1 MIRKCHILSLKSR
14 ISYKFHNKNVHLSI
28 NLSKKIPSFVDNLK
42 EISTKTGLKCETNT
56 FFQDSNFTE
65 TDEFL
70 IKSYDVAFKVFG
82 LKGYI
87 VKIEKSRPFSIQLP
101 QNSSERPYLLP
112 PTLSSDRPQLNAHK
126 SPVSESNRHNLKSKC
141 FSFKYDIY
149 RKSFIGE
156 IYENIENYYDYN
168 MTNRSK
174 IKLETNKS
182 LNISVKQNDSVLI
195 TNSDADDSS
204 RNPVNLPMG
213 EDLSMQMRI
222 SSKKELQE
230 SQLLQK
236 LELAFKETQGLNIK
250 EEAIEGAEERNKID
264 YSQGLRVLQLFGNR
278 LFDVDDL
285 KKELE
290 RSSEEDEN
298 EYLEKEDGNEKNK
311 AIVALKEDENEEDI
325 YEDDSSYFENRRKFK
340 TLMEETNKKPFQ
352 PIILMHWA
360 GFLLLAALL
369 VMNVVYS
376 TDNITNY
383 SDINDYYNIL
393 LHSSRRMT
401 STQLMFSSTFNLMIM
416 GLGYFQN
423 VDPNQAIIWKTKLND
438 SLSDLEIEQSSLSLN
453 SMGLSSS
460 DFYIQNLVEM
470 SFFSNNGGNS
480 SELFNLNDATQL
492 IIAKALNVLAT
503 DLANLNLQNADVFFL
518 LTNLI
523 NDYFVSLDAFNSEI
537 VTFLTNLT
545 NQTSDF
551 LIIIF
556 VIAIIIEFLGILT
569 LSFLFFIIIKYENKV
584 LSLFL
589 EIPIFKAKHHFLKC
603 EAFLIQMQQGNEDE
617 DVYDEEG
624 TINDSEENEE
634 EFKNITNKNSSKYKK
649 RKKYKV
655 KYNNLRTFIVK
666 ILISISIV
674 EVFFIVNYFTLK
686 TIFDE
691 QIQFIPEV
699 QETLI
704 LNSNIGFTNNAF
716 RFIYNILLNLK
727 PIFFYR
733 MVNFNKDFPT
743 KGQPD
748 NYTRIYEYLTDLTS
762 LFSDLKEVN
771 GFLIF
776 LYYS

>member
-492 IIAKALNVLAT
+492 IIA
-503 DLANLNLQNADVFFL
+503 
-518 LTNLI
+518 
-523 NDYFVSLDAFNSEI
+523 
-537 VTFLTNLT
+537 